1 MNFCNHTHPL
11 VEELAAK
18 LRATSPDGDDASF
31 AIAAFN
37 WVRDE
42 IKYVILT
49 DWTVPVEYTLE
60 TREGNCGTKAC
71 LLYAILRAGGIQKE
85 DMAFGLQ
92 RIGTADTFFFVPK
105 WVSAHCSKRSI
116 HFSLAIRLQ
125 GLKWI
130 HLDTSLD
137 MGLVNALRQS
147 SGDCYDSIF
156 DGENHA
162 VMGGYEEFDP
172 NEITVV
178 PNIDSFMQ
186 KKSRIPAALRQ
197 CFNFGFEFIRN
208 YGSNFSSKDELAGQV
223 EEYLLSRHR
232 PICQEVFYFL
242 MRQQMSKL

>member
-11 VEELAAK
+11 VDELVVK
-18 LRATSPDGDDASF
+18 LRTDSHDGDDVSF
-31 AIAAFN
+31 VIAAFN

-49 DWTVPVEYTLE
+49 DWTVPVEFTLE

-71 LLYAILRAGGIQKE
+71 LLYAILRAGGIKE
-85 DMAFGLQ
+85 EDIGFGLQ
-92 RIGTADTFFFVPK
+92 RIATADTFFFVPK

-116 HFSLAIRLQ
+116 HFSLAVRLK
-125 GLKWI
+125 GKWI

-137 MGLVNALRQS
+137 MELVNALRQS
-147 SGDCYDSIF
+147 NGDCYDSIF

-162 VMGGYEEFDP
+162 VMGGYEGFDP

-178 PNIDSFMQ
+178 PNIDGFMQ
-186 KKSRIPAALRQ
+186 KTSRIPAALRQ
-197 CFNFGFEFIRN
+197 CFNFGFEYIRH
-208 YGSNFSSKDELAGQV
+208 YGSNFSSKDELARQV